1 MIGDT
6 WGDLETVIEHPR
18 RRLARV
24 AVFAAI
30 GSCLEAAVLV
40 IVARVGIG
48 FDTDDAGIE
57 IAGISMSVLRWVLV
71 GCVLLLLLAGVHMVF
86 ARVAGRFSADVLTS
100 SRTRLIGA
108 YLRAN
113 FARQSADS
121 EGVLQH
127 AAGTLAEQSAY
138 LALTLAIGAASLVTV
153 AIMVA
158 ASAAVS
164 PVATAGV
171 AVLGLLL
178 FFGLRPIAAITRRAA
193 TRFVRSNAEFGSSVA
208 EQSQLAL
215 ETGVFGVERQR
226 ERALD
231 ERNREAGDGLFRSRT
246 ISLAGGFAFRDAALL
261 VLLAGL
267 AVVVGTDRF
276 DIEALGPVLLLNVR
290 ALSFA
295 QGVQSARQVL
305 SEHAPNLSELADL
318 IRDYRAGV
326 RSEGT
331 TRVDHVGRIVVDDI
345 GFTYPDAAQPA
356 LTGASVTIEPGS
368 SIGVI
373 GPSGGGKSTFAQ
385 LVLGVRAPTSGSITA
400 DGTELAEIARDDW
413 TRLVAAV
420 PQEARLIEGTIA
432 DNVRF
437 FRPGLDESAIR
448 HALDLAGFLDDV
460 DRMPDGLS
468 TKVGARGIGVS
479 GGQRQRIAIA
489 RALVAG
495 AEMLVLDEPT
505 SALDATAEEAIAET
519 IERLRGDVTL
529 IVIAHR
535 PRTVEQCERLIE
547 LRDGTASIVR

>member
-6 WGDLETVIEHPR
+6 WTDFDTVIGGPR

-24 AVFAAI
+24 AAYAAV

-40 IVARVGIG
+40 IVARIGIG
-48 FDTDDAGIE
+48 LDTDDGDMD
-57 IAGISMSVLRWVLV
+57 IAGISLSVLSWVLV
-71 GCVLLLLLAGVHMVF
+71 GCALLVLLAAMHMLF

-100 SRTRLIGA
+100 SRARLVGA

-127 AAGTLAEQSAY
+127 GAGTLAEQSAY
-138 LALTLAIGAASLVTV
+138 LALTIAIGAASLVNV

-164 PVATAGV
+164 PVVTAGV
-171 AVLGLLL
+171 VVLGLLL
-178 FFGLRPIAAITRRAA
+178 FVGLRPIAAITKRAA
-193 TRFVRSNAEFGSSVA
+193 TRFVRTNAEFGSAVA

-231 ERNREAGDGLFRSRT
+231 RHNREAGDGLFRSRA
-246 ISLAGGFAFRDAALL
+246 ISLAGGFAFRDIALL
-261 VLLAGL
+261 VLLGGL
-267 AVVVGTDRF
+267 AIVVSADRF
-276 DIEALGPVLLLNVR
+276 DIATVGPVLLLNVR

-305 SEHAPNLSELADL
+305 NEHAPNLSELAAL
-318 IRDYRAGV
+318 IRGYEAAART
-326 RSEGT
+326 EGT
-331 TRVDHVGRIVVDDI
+331 ARVEHVGRVVLDDV
-345 GFTYPDAAQPA
+345 GFTYPGAPKPA
-356 LTGASVTIEPGS
+356 LTGVSLTLEPGTAL
-368 SIGVI
+368 GVI
-373 GPSGGGKSTFAQ
+373 GPSGGGKSTLAQ
-385 LVLGVRAPTSGSITA
+385 ILLAVRTPTGGSITVGDIA
-400 DGTELAEIARDDW
+400 LSDVARDDW

-432 DNVRF
+432 DNVAF
-437 FRPGLDESAIR
+437 FRPDLDEATLR
-448 HALDLAGFLDDV
+448 HALDQAGVLDDV
-460 DRMPDGLS
+460 DRMPDGIA
-468 TKVGARGIGVS
+468 TPIGARGLGVS

-489 RALVAG
+489 RALAGG
-495 AEMLVLDEPT
+495 AEMLILDEPT

-519 IERLRGDVTL
+519 IERLRGSVTL

-535 PRTVEQCERLIE
+535 PRTVERCDRLVE
-547 LRDGTASIVR
+547 LRDGVASVVR